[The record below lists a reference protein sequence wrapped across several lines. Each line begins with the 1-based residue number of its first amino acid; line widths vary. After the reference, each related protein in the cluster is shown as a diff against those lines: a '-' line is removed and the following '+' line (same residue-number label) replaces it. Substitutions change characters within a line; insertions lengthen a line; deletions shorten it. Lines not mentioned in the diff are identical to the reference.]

1 MLDEEHLCHRGS
13 APLTPS
19 GSAGCISLRHCSLV
33 EGQAGVAFC
42 PPTHYAGGVIDFTK
56 EKPLSLAAVS
66 QRFGVTVKTVR
77 SWARGV
83 GGRRL
88 ETAKLGGKRFT
99 SLEAIQRF
107 SRQTAQQ
114 KQLPFN
120 SRSTRKR
127 RNSENAQRLI
137 ALHE

>member
-1 MLDEEHLCHRGS
+1 MYHYPNAE
-13 APLTPS
+13 
-19 GSAGCISLRHCSLV
+19 
-33 EGQAGVAFC
+33 GVAFRR
-42 PPTHYAGGVIDFTK
+42 PAHYSDGVIDFTK
-56 EKPLSLAAVS
+56 EKPLSLASVAE
-66 QRFGVTVKTVR
+66 RFGVAVKTVR

-107 SRQTAQQ
+107 SQQGTTQ

-120 SRSTRKR
+120 SRSSQKR
-127 RNSENAQRLI
+127 GNSEKGQRLI
-137 ALHE
+137 ELHG

>member
-1 MLDEEHLCHRGS
+1 MATAVRR
-13 APLTPS
+13 P
-19 GSAGCISLRHCSLV
+19 
-33 EGQAGVAFC
+33 AGVAFRL
-42 PPTHYAGGVIDFTK
+42 PDHYAGGVIDFTK
-56 EKPLSLAAVS
+56 ETPLSLAAVAE
-66 QRFGVTVKTVR
+66 RFGVAVKTVR

-107 SRQTAQQ
+107 SKQATQQ

-120 SRSTRKR
+120 TRSARKTRK
-127 RNSENAQRLI
+127 SGMAQRLI